1 MHDSPKK
8 SRQFQFAVDLNWLEK
23 NRGIITSDMV
33 SDKLFVSTPRAFGGE
48 GKDWSP
54 EDLLLGAISSCFMTT
69 FLYFANRMEL
79 EISRLECHTSGVVE
93 KVDGKLRFTDLHVEP
108 KIYVEFEKGQEKAVE
123 VLKKTQEY
131 CLISNTVNVPVT
143 YNAQI
148 LKDQHPRYSLKDK
161 STYLIT

>member
-1 MHDSPKK
+1 MHDSTKK
-8 SRQFQFAVDLNWLEK
+8 NRQFQFAVDLNWLEE

-33 SDKLFVSTPRAFGGE
+33 SSKLFVSPPSCFGGD
-48 GKDWSP
+48 GIDWSP
-54 EDLLLGAISSCFMTT
+54 EDLLLSAISSCFMTT

-93 KVDGKLRFTDLHVEP
+93 TVEGKLRFTDLHVEP
-108 KIYVEFEKGQEKAVE
+108 KIYVAFAEGQEKAVE

-131 CLISNTVNVPVT
+131 CLISNTVNIPVT

-148 LKDQHPRYSLKDK
+148 LKVGSFAR
-161 STYLIT
+161 IWA